1 MSIYNEIKRALA
13 TTVDVIV
20 DKTTTQAQKS
30 RLVTV
35 MKNEEKIANQIYVE
49 LGKYLYRNLR
59 EDVPEDIQQLCGKL
73 DQSKERMSRAQQ
85 IYREVI
91 QQELVNREIN
101 KSEAKDN
108 FQKIKDPIVTKAKD
122 TAVKVKDTA
131 VDTAAKV
138 KVTAKDTAVK
148 VKDTAV
154 ERAEELK
161 NMTHKTPAAED
172 IAEEIERTEVIIHE
186 TYEEPDVNPEEIVEP
201 VETQNIETTETEVLT
216 VGQGFADNAEVIEN
230 AIFSD
235 SSLGEDSVSEVEE
248 PHEIFS
254 SEKSNKEETVEEE
267 KAKEVKPASEAEDVG
282 ESFVPETVAVD
293 QEFQRN
299 VPVDIISENEFEQ
312 DEPEI
317 KPVERNI
324 PFTKAMK
331 LKKIIKKK
339 NSEEE

>member
-1 MSIYNEIKRALA
+1 MSVYNEIKRALS

-59 EDVPEDIQQLCGKL
+59 DDVSEDVQQLCQKL

-101 KSEAKDN
+101 RSEAKDN

-138 KVTAKDTAVK
+138 KGTAKDTAVK
-148 VKDTAV
+148 VKDTAA

-161 NMTHKTPAAED
+161 NMTRKVPD
-172 IAEEIERTEVIIHE
+172 SDDLFVEIEKTEVIVPE
-186 TYEEPDVNPEEIVEP
+186 AAEESDVNNQEIVQH
-201 VETQNIETTETEVLT
+201 VETHEVESTEAEVLT
-216 VGQGFADNAEVIEN
+216 VGQGFADNVEVIEN

-235 SSLGEDSVSEVEE
+235 SPVVEESDSEVEE
-248 PHEIFS
+248 PKEIFTQIQNH
-254 SEKSNKEETVEEE
+254 EDTKSEEE
-267 KAKEVKPASEAEDVG
+267 KEKPSSEAEDVE
-282 ESFVPETVAVD
+282 ESFVPETAAVD

-299 VPVDIISENEFEQ
+299 VPVDIIPENEFEQ

-317 KPVERNI
+317 KPVEKNT
-324 PFTKAMK
+324 PFSKAMK
-331 LKKIIKKK
+331 LKKIITKR
-339 NSEEE
+339 NNEEN

>member
-35 MKNEEKIANQIYVE
+35 MKNEEKIANQVYIE

-59 EDVPEDIQQLCGKL
+59 EEVPEDVQQLCTKL

-101 KSEAKDN
+101 KSEAKDS
-108 FQKIKDPIVTKAKD
+108 FQKIKDPIVTMAKD

-131 VDTAAKV
+131 VDTASKV
-138 KVTAKDTAVK
+138 KGTAKDTAVK

-161 NMTHKTPAAED
+161 NKAHKPTEEISEEAAVEIETTEVIVPEAQKEED
-172 IAEEIERTEVIIHE
+172 IAKT
-186 TYEEPDVNPEEIVEP
+186 EEIVEP
-201 VETQNIETTETEVLT
+201 IETNEIVTESAEVLT
-216 VGQGFADNAEVIEN
+216 VGQGLSNNVEVIEN

-235 SSLGEDSVSEVEE
+235 SPLSEESDSEAEDTNEVFGESEAVEE
-248 PHEIFS
+248 
-254 SEKSNKEETVEEE
+254 
-267 KAKEVKPASEAEDVG
+267 KPASEAEDVE
-282 ESFVPETVAVD
+282 ESFVPETDTVD

-299 VPVDIISENEFEQ
+299 VPVDIISEHEFEQ

-317 KPVERNI
+317 KPVEKNNPI
-324 PFTKAMK
+324 SKAMK
-331 LKKIIKKK
+331 LKNIITKK
-339 NSEEE
+339 NTDEK

>member
-35 MKNEEKIANQIYVE
+35 MKNEEKIANQVYIE

-59 EDVPEDIQQLCGKL
+59 EEVPEDVQQLCTKL

-101 KSEAKDN
+101 KSEAKDS

-131 VDTAAKV
+131 V
-138 KVTAKDTAVK
+138 
-148 VKDTAV
+148 

-161 NMTHKTPAAED
+161 NKAHKPTEEISEEAAVEIETTEVIVPEAQKEED
-172 IAEEIERTEVIIHE
+172 IAKT
-186 TYEEPDVNPEEIVEP
+186 EEIVEP
-201 VETQNIETTETEVLT
+201 IETNEIVTESAEVLT
-216 VGQGFADNAEVIEN
+216 VGQGLSNNVEVIEN

-235 SSLGEDSVSEVEE
+235 SPLSEESDSEAEDTNEVFGESEAVEE
-248 PHEIFS
+248 
-254 SEKSNKEETVEEE
+254 
-267 KAKEVKPASEAEDVG
+267 KPASEAEDVE
-282 ESFVPETVAVD
+282 ESFVPETDTVD

-299 VPVDIISENEFEQ
+299 VPVDIISEHEFEQ

-317 KPVERNI
+317 KPVEKNNPI
-324 PFTKAMK
+324 SKAMK
-331 LKKIIKKK
+331 LKNIITKK
-339 NSEEE
+339 NTDEK

>member
-59 EDVPEDIQQLCGKL
+59 DDVPEDVRQLCSKL

-91 QQELVNREIN
+91 QQELVNREIS

-108 FQKIKDPIVTKAKD
+108 FQKIKEPIVTKAKD

-138 KVTAKDTAVK
+138 KGTAKDTAVK

-154 ERAEELK
+154 ERAEDLK
-161 NMTHKTPAAED
+161 NKAHKVS
-172 IAEEIERTEVIIHE
+172 AEEEIAVEIEKTEVIVPE
-186 TYEEPDVNPEEIVEP
+186 STEEAAVKTDEIVEP
-201 VETQNIETTETEVLT
+201 IETKEIETNEAEVLT
-216 VGQGFADNAEVIEN
+216 VGQGLTDNVEVIEN

-254 SEKSNKEETVEEE
+254 SSEDKPEEE
-267 KAKEVKPASEAEDVG
+267 EQPASEAEDVE
-282 ESFVPETVAVD
+282 ESFVPETSAVD

-299 VPVDIISENEFEQ
+299 VPVDIISEHEFEQ
-312 DEPEI
+312 DEPEV
-317 KPVERNI
+317 KHVEKNT

-331 LKKIIKKK
+331 LKNIITKK
-339 NSEEE
+339 NSEEN

>member
-35 MKNEEKIANQIYVE
+35 MKNEEKIANQVYIE

-59 EDVPEDIQQLCGKL
+59 EEVPEDVQQLCTKL

-101 KSEAKDN
+101 KSEAKDS

-131 VDTAAKV
+131 VDTASKV
-138 KVTAKDTAVK
+138 KGTAKDTAVK

-161 NMTHKTPAAED
+161 NKAHKPT
-172 IAEEIERTEVIIHE
+172 EEISEEAAVEIETTEVIVPE
-186 TYEEPDVNPEEIVEP
+186 AQKEENIAKTEEIVEP
-201 VETQNIETTETEVLT
+201 IETNEIVTESAEVLT
-216 VGQGFADNAEVIEN
+216 VGQGLSNNVEVIEN

-235 SSLGEDSVSEVEE
+235 SPLSEESDSEAEDTNEVFGESEAVEE
-248 PHEIFS
+248 
-254 SEKSNKEETVEEE
+254 
-267 KAKEVKPASEAEDVG
+267 KPASEAEDVE
-282 ESFVPETVAVD
+282 ESFVPETDTVD

-299 VPVDIISENEFEQ
+299 VPVDIISEHEFEQ

-317 KPVERNI
+317 KPVEKNNPI
-324 PFTKAMK
+324 SKAMK
-331 LKKIIKKK
+331 LKNIITKK
-339 NSEEE
+339 NTDEK

>member
-1 MSIYNEIKRALA
+1 MSIYNEIKKALA

-30 RLVTV
+30 RLITV
-35 MKNEEKIANQIYVE
+35 MNNEEKIANQVYVE

-59 EDVPEDIQQLCGKL
+59 EEVPEDVQQLCTKL

-91 QQELVNREIN
+91 QQELVNREIS
-101 KSEAKDN
+101 KSEAKDS
-108 FQKIKDPIVTKAKD
+108 FRKIKDPIVTKAKD

-138 KVTAKDTAVK
+138 KGTAKETAVK

-161 NMTHKTPAAED
+161 NKTHKPAEEISEEAAVEIETTEVIVPEVQQEED
-172 IAEEIERTEVIIHE
+172 IAK
-186 TYEEPDVNPEEIVEP
+186 PEEIVEP
-201 VETQNIETTETEVLT
+201 IETREIVTESAEVLT
-216 VGQGFADNAEVIEN
+216 VGQGLSNNVEVIEN

-235 SSLGEDSVSEVEE
+235 SPLSEESVSETEAEDTNEV
-248 PHEIFS
+248 FS
-254 SEKSNKEETVEEE
+254 DSETVEE
-267 KAKEVKPASEAEDVG
+267 KPASEAEDVE
-282 ESFVPETVAVD
+282 ESFVPETDTVD

-299 VPVDIISENEFEQ
+299 VPVDIISEHEFEQ

-317 KPVERNI
+317 KPVDKNNPI
-324 PFTKAMK
+324 SKAMK
-331 LKKIIKKK
+331 LKNIITKK
-339 NSEEE
+339 NTDEK

>member
-35 MKNEEKIANQIYVE
+35 MKNEEKIANQVYIE

-59 EDVPEDIQQLCGKL
+59 EEVPEDVQQLCTKL

-101 KSEAKDN
+101 KSEAKDS

-131 VDTAAKV
+131 VDTASKV
-138 KVTAKDTAVK
+138 KGTAKDTAVK

-161 NMTHKTPAAED
+161 NKAHKPT
-172 IAEEIERTEVIIHE
+172 EEISEEAAVEIETTEVIVPEAQKEADIAK
-186 TYEEPDVNPEEIVEP
+186 TEEIVEP
-201 VETQNIETTETEVLT
+201 IETNEIVTESAEVLT
-216 VGQGFADNAEVIEN
+216 VGQGLSNNVEVIEN

-235 SSLGEDSVSEVEE
+235 SPLSEESDSEAEDTNEVFGESEAVEE
-248 PHEIFS
+248 
-254 SEKSNKEETVEEE
+254 
-267 KAKEVKPASEAEDVG
+267 KPASEAEDVE
-282 ESFVPETVAVD
+282 ESFVPETDTVD

-299 VPVDIISENEFEQ
+299 VPVDIISEHEFEQ

-317 KPVERNI
+317 KPVEKNNPI
-324 PFTKAMK
+324 SKAMK
-331 LKKIIKKK
+331 LKNIITKK
-339 NSEEE
+339 NTDEK

>member
-35 MKNEEKIANQIYVE
+35 MKNEEKIANQVYIE

-59 EDVPEDIQQLCGKL
+59 EEVPEDVQQLCTKL

-101 KSEAKDN
+101 KSEAKDS

-131 VDTAAKV
+131 VDTASKV
-138 KVTAKDTAVK
+138 KGTAKDTAVK

-161 NMTHKTPAAED
+161 NKAHKPTEEISEEAAVEIETTEVIVPEAQKEED
-172 IAEEIERTEVIIHE
+172 IAKT
-186 TYEEPDVNPEEIVEP
+186 EEIVEP
-201 VETQNIETTETEVLT
+201 IETNEIVTESAEVLT
-216 VGQGFADNAEVIEN
+216 VGQGLSNNVEVIEN

-235 SSLGEDSVSEVEE
+235 SPLSEESDSEAEDTNEVFGESEAVEE
-248 PHEIFS
+248 
-254 SEKSNKEETVEEE
+254 
-267 KAKEVKPASEAEDVG
+267 KPASEAEDVE
-282 ESFVPETVAVD
+282 ESFVPETDTVD

-299 VPVDIISENEFEQ
+299 VPVDIISEHEFEQ

-317 KPVERNI
+317 KPVEKNNPI
-324 PFTKAMK
+324 SKAMK
-331 LKKIIKKK
+331 LKNIITKK
-339 NSEEE
+339 NTDEK

>member
-35 MKNEEKIANQIYVE
+35 MKNEEKIANQVYIE

-59 EDVPEDIQQLCGKL
+59 EEVPEDVQQLCTKL

-101 KSEAKDN
+101 KSEAKDS
-108 FQKIKDPIVTKAKD
+108 FQKIKDPIVTMAKD

-131 VDTAAKV
+131 VDTASKV
-138 KVTAKDTAVK
+138 KGTAKDTAVK

-161 NMTHKTPAAED
+161 NKAHKPT
-172 IAEEIERTEVIIHE
+172 EEISEEAAVEIETTEVIVPEAQKEADIAK
-186 TYEEPDVNPEEIVEP
+186 TEEIVEP
-201 VETQNIETTETEVLT
+201 IETNEIVTESAEVLT
-216 VGQGFADNAEVIEN
+216 VGQGLSNNVEVIEN

-235 SSLGEDSVSEVEE
+235 SPLSEESDSEAEDTNEVFGESEAVEE
-248 PHEIFS
+248 
-254 SEKSNKEETVEEE
+254 
-267 KAKEVKPASEAEDVG
+267 KPASEAEDVE
-282 ESFVPETVAVD
+282 ESFVPETDTVD

-299 VPVDIISENEFEQ
+299 VPVDIISEHEFEQ

-317 KPVERNI
+317 KPVEKNNPI
-324 PFTKAMK
+324 SKAMK
-331 LKKIIKKK
+331 LKNIITKK
-339 NSEEE
+339 NTDEK

>member
-1 MSIYNEIKRALA
+1 MSVYNEIKRALA

-59 EDVPEDIQQLCGKL
+59 DEVPEDVGQLCDKL

-101 KSEAKDN
+101 KNEAKDN
-108 FQKIKDPIVTKAKD
+108 FQKIKEPIVTKAKD

-138 KVTAKDTAVK
+138 KGTAKDTVVK

-161 NMTHKTPAAED
+161 NKTHKAAETEEFVTEFESTE
-172 IAEEIERTEVIIHE
+172 IITSESAEDT
-186 TYEEPDVNPEEIVEP
+186 DVKTEEIVAP
-201 VETQNIETTETEVLT
+201 IETKEIVTESAEVLT
-216 VGQGFADNAEVIEN
+216 VGQGLSDNVEVIEN
-230 AIFSD
+230 AIFPGSVPD
-235 SSLGEDSVSEVEE
+235 EDSVSESQQPVKTNVSVNAAE
-248 PHEIFS
+248 
-254 SEKSNKEETVEEE
+254 KEE
-267 KAKEVKPASEAEDVG
+267 KPASEAEDVE
-282 ESFVPETVAVD
+282 ESFVPESDTVD

-299 VPVDIISENEFEQ
+299 VPVDIISENDFEQ
-312 DEPEI
+312 DEPEV
-317 KPVERNI
+317 KPVERNT
-324 PFTKAMK
+324 PLSKAKK
-331 LKKIIKKK
+331 LKNIITKKS
-339 NSEEE
+339 SEED